1 MKIGARKEGIR
12 WHPSFEVDHVRALVK
27 KKVKRTI
34 GMNAVKWIDIDIV
47 SHSTG
52 TRMQTKNLGM
62 E

>member
-1 MKIGARKEGIR
+1 MKIGPPKQGVR
-12 WHPSFEVDHVRALVK
+12 WHPAYDIDQVRELVE

-34 GMNAVKWIDIDIV
+34 GMNLVKWIDIDIV

-52 TRMQTKNLGM
+52 TRMQTKNLGL